1 MEFEVNANNVILKQI
16 DQIESGE
23 YNITE
28 CNFVFSNEYDGL
40 TKIAVFTGEN
50 GDTYKIT
57 ILNNKCEIPS
67 ELLTTSQIVQIGV
80 YAYEVQGTEF
90 VLRYSPM
97 PTRFMIE
104 KGSYVVNAVNMS
116 RPTPTEVEQLQ
127 SQITHNANDIEDL
140 QQNVSEN
147 TTAIENLQNDVGDIQ
162 TEQTEQNTK
171 IQKNTDDIVA
181 INQSI
186 GTINTE
192 IGEINQDIN
201 NLETN
206 KADKSQLSVYSL
218 ITETGSQIE
227 LNINT
232 TNYKMKSILKDKNG
246 NAIFT
251 SNEIDLPLESF
262 VVSATYDN
270 TTKEIVLT
278 LQNGQTIRF
287 SVADLVSGLVSE
299 DDLQTILANYYTET
313 QIDNLLNNKVDKIQG
328 KGLSTEDF
336 TTAEKTKL
344 EGIEAEAN
352 KTIVDNELDNTS
364 ENPVQ
369 NKVIYEALSEKQ
381 TEINNLQTDVEDLR
395 NASVKVTGTGTD
407 ITLNNTAKGRLLDIE
422 LKGQTSQV
430 QLEGKNLALFSSMN
444 VGTLTGTLEN
454 QIATINGTTANAMNT
469 TFFLNNSDGVVL
481 EANKTYVISVIM
493 KGTVSGSGYRVIYF
507 AGQNIGNVTSNTTR
521 TFVYTPSE
529 NKTVKN
535 FIFDLATNTS
545 FTDFTIKVQIEE
557 GSTATEY
564 EQYCGGIPSPSPSF
578 PQQIKNVTGNANVFK
593 QNKNLALNDNP
604 ETPDSNYSSSG
615 GGTTLVQYSNSEN
628 GYFTTNHRAR
638 NFGTLKAGTYT
649 LSLSAKS
656 RTEGGSGFTILTGIK
671 GYADNIIAK
680 ASLSNNYSRFSY
692 TFTITESKNFNV
704 TFYNTLYWKDIQLE
718 EGTTATSYVP
728 HAEQNLPFTFEEGQ
742 FLADDEE
749 LQDNGIYNEW
759 GEKIFDGT
767 EEGWTYGVES
777 GYSRFSIGV
786 PEMKIGNNL
795 AGLCNYFTN
804 SHFVYTEGRVRFGW
818 ANKTVYFYC
827 NATEFPDLA
836 TWKTWLTTHNV
847 VIEYILENP
856 TTIAYNSTQAAQY
869 EAIKNARSYADKTII
884 SSTSDEEGFDMYVEA
899 IGDANKV
906 MQSELQEIKS
916 AVIALGGDLNV

>member
-1 MEFEVNANNVILKQI
+1 MEFQVNPNNVILSKI

-50 GDTYKIT
+50 RDTYKIT

-127 SQITHNANDIEDL
+127 SQITHNSNNIEDL

-186 GTINTE
+186 GAINAD

-201 NLETN
+201 NLVNN
-206 KADKSQLSVYSL
+206 KADKSELSVYSL

-246 NAIFT
+246 NIIFT

-287 SVADLVSGLVSE
+287 SVADLVSGLVSK

-313 QIDNLLNNKVDKIQG
+313 QIDNLLNNKVDKVQG
-328 KGLSTEDF
+328 KGLSEVDF
-336 TTAEKTKL
+336 TTAKDEKL

-352 KTIVDNELDNTS
+352 KTIVDNELNNTS

-369 NKVIYEALSEKQ
+369 NKVIYEALAEKQ
-381 TEINNLQTDVEDLR
+381 AEINNLQTDVEDLR
-395 NASVKVTGTGTD
+395 NASLKVTGTGTD
-407 ITLNNTAKGRLLDIE
+407 ITLNNTAGARLLDIE
-422 LKGQTSQV
+422 LRGKTSQV
-430 QLEGKNLALFSSMN
+430 QLEGKNLFDN
-444 VGTLTGTLEN
+444 
-454 QIATINGTTANAMNT
+454 
-469 TFFLNNSDGVVL
+469 
-481 EANKTYVISVIM
+481 SVINNHWVLLNGM
-493 KGTVSGSGYRVIYF
+493 VIDESNASIVKKTCNSGD
-507 AGQNIGNVTSNTTR
+507 N
-521 TFVYTPSE
+521 
-529 NKTVKN
+529 
-535 FIFDLATNTS
+535 
-545 FTDFTIKVQIEE
+545 FTISATFNSINNNNIIMIAFYDSNNNLLARKAESNQKELVVTATAPDNTAYMYAGHYNIVPVQIQLEE
-557 GSTATEY
+557 GGEATSY
-564 EQYCGGIPSPSPSF
+564 EPYCGGIPSPSPAF
-578 PQQIKNVTGNANVFK
+578 PQPIKNVTGNANVK
-593 QNKNLALNDNP
+593 IQNKNLFVAQKIVD
-604 ETPDSNYSSSG
+604 DSNNVDVYLTQDGFIRFKTGGNQLTIKPSDIKENTQYTFKLICKSGVETTNNINLIAYYTDGTNERLSSNAR
-615 GGTTLVQYSNSEN
+615 TNNQEFVTI
-628 GYFTTNHRAR
+628 FTTNE
-638 NFGTLKAGTYT
+638 NKTLDFVRSGYT
-649 LSLSAKS
+649 DGKEAFIKI
-656 RTEGGSGFTILTGIK
+656 EGSMILEGAYTAETIP
-671 GYADNIIAK
+671 D
-680 ASLSNNYSRFSY
+680 
-692 TFTITESKNFNV
+692 
-704 TFYNTLYWKDIQLE
+704 
-718 EGTTATSYVP
+718 YVP
-728 HAEQNLPFTFEEGQ
+728 HAEQNYPFTFAEGQ

-749 LQDNGIYNEW
+749 LQDRGMYKKYAQVDLSTLNWITVGTNKYRTTDLEDIIKIPISTTRKPNIYAEKYYAVTSATSLNISGQLAILGSGEVYIYDTTGTPSGILQYE
-759 GEKIFDGT
+759 
-767 EEGWTYGVES
+767 
-777 GYSRFSIGV
+777 
-786 PEMKIGNNL
+786 L
-795 AGLCNYFTN
+795 A
-804 SHFVYTEGRVRFGW
+804 E
-818 ANKTVYFYC
+818 
-827 NATEFPDLA
+827 
-836 TWKTWLTTHNV
+836 
-847 VIEYILENP
+847 P
-856 TTIAYNSTQAAQY
+856 TTIPYSTTQQAQF

>member
-127 SQITHNANDIEDL
+127 SQITHNANDIEEL

-186 GTINTE
+186 GTINAD

-299 DDLQTILANYYTET
+299 DDLQTILANYYTKT
-313 QIDNLLNNKVDKIQG
+313 QIDNLLNNKVDKVQG

-336 TTAEKTKL
+336 TTAEKIKL
-344 EGIEAEAN
+344 AGIEAEAN
-352 KTIVDNELDNTS
+352 KTIVDNELNNTS

-369 NKVIYEALSEKQ
+369 NKVIYEALAEKQ
-381 TEINNLQTDVEDLR
+381 TQINNLQTDVEDLR
-395 NASVKVTGTGTD
+395 NASLKVTGTGTD
-407 ITLNNTAKGRLLDIE
+407 ITLNNTVSARLLENIPRG
-422 LKGQTSQV
+422 KTSQV
-430 QLEGKNLALFSSMN
+430 QLEGKNLFDINKEL
-444 VGTLTGTLEN
+444 GTPSDTSYDANTKRTFDFNSYIIG
-454 QIATINGTTANAMNT
+454 ITAGNNYSGA
-469 TFFLNNSDGVVL
+469 FPSYSILNNKITLSGQAYWGIGFPVSLIVGNTYNLSYEKTRQEALARISFYKNDGTFINNVST
-481 EANKTYVISVIM
+481 NNF
-493 KGTVSGSGYRVIYF
+493 TVPNETEYTLIIF
-507 AGQNIGNVTSNTTR
+507 MSNTTN
-521 TFVYTPSE
+521 VE
-529 NKTVKN
+529 V
-535 FIFDLATNTS
+535 S
-545 FTDFTIKVQIEE
+545 FTNIQLEE
-557 GSTATEY
+557 GSTATSY
-564 EQYCGGIPSPSPSF
+564 EPYCGGIPSPNPGY
-578 PQQIKNVTGNANVFK
+578 PQPIKNVTGNANVK
-593 QNKNLALNDNP
+593 RQNKNLALPTWANNFVTNVNNLAQANIVTYNNRNCLTYYANAGYNNY
-604 ETPDSNYSSSG
+604 ENCNFSNGIKFKENTQYTISFSG
-615 GGTTLVQYSNSEN
+615 IKTEGSNSANFCIEYTDGSQTNMPEYSTLNIWEN
-628 GYFTTNHRAR
+628 
-638 NFGTLKAGTYT
+638 K
-649 LSLSAKS
+649 
-656 RTEGGSGFTILTGIK
+656 
-671 GYADNIIAK
+671 
-680 ASLSNNYSRFSY
+680 
-692 TFTITESKNFNV
+692 TITSQPNKTIKYIRPVYNSGRV
-704 TFYNTLYWKDIQLE
+704 YIDIDTFQIE

-728 HAEQNLPFTFEEGQ
+728 HEEQNLPFTFAEGQ
-742 FLADDEE
+742 FLADDEK
-749 LQDNGIYNEW
+749 LQDNGMYKKW
-759 GEKIFDGT
+759 KQVTFSGT
-767 EEGWTYGVES
+767 TATLEDA
-777 GYSRFSIGV
+777 
-786 PEMKIGNNL
+786 K
-795 AGLCNYFTN
+795 TN
-804 SHFVYTEGRVRFGW
+804 GAY
-818 ANKTVYFYC
+818 YC
-827 NATEFPDLA
+827 NKKVAGNLVGQTLTFDEEVTNAIIQYELAEPD
-836 TWKTWLTTHNV
+836 
-847 VIEYILENP
+847 
-856 TTIAYNSTQAAQY
+856 TIPYNSTQQAQY
-869 EAIKNARSYADKTII
+869 EAIKNARSYDDITYI
-884 SSTSDEEGFDMYVEA
+884 SSTSDEEGFDMSVVA
-899 IGDANKV
+899 IGDANKI